1 MSDIE
6 DYIRKYNSMKPS
18 ELIEELCG
26 IKLFEY
32 QKIMVDTLD
41 KFPKPYLFVLHR
53 NNIWDDEYIQMVID
67 SLCPKE

>member
-1 MSDIE
+1 MSDVE
-6 DYIRKYNSMKPS
+6 DYMRKYKSMKPS

-41 KFPKPYLFVLHR
+41 KFPKTYTFIPRR
-53 NNIWDDEYIQMVID
+53 NDIWMVID
-67 SLCPKE
+67 SLYLKNKT